1 MVHYGV
7 YALIVYPEFSFRRVM
22 FIIMGIVSTLED
34 VVLVHYMEEVFSVF
48 HIVIFIVDLG
58 G

>member
-1 MVHYGV
+1 
-7 YALIVYPEFSFRRVM
+7 M